1 MSHVARHDPWI
12 SRVYAR
18 SCRTDGPIPHLARH
32 DHWIR
37 GCRPR
42 ATTRSRPRSLRATVM
57 SCEGVYVAPGATR
70 SLDFARLCALMSC
83 EGVYVAPGRDTTTG
97 FRASMRAHVVRG
109 GGCRTSR
116 DTTARSAPRPL
127 PTRAHVARR
136 RPHRTSCDTQPAE
149 VSRLLLVICVVFF
162 SSAELGE
169 GRWARAS
176 ARGRQCDDDGERK
189 REHRG
194 AARATLRCEGEQV
207 EPAEPGES
215 AGANTATR
223 MPSPSD
229 PQLRVDGALS

>member
-1 MSHVARHDPWI
+1 MSHVARHDQ
-12 SRVYAR
+12 
-18 SCRTDGPIPHLARH
+18 
-32 DHWIR
+32 
-37 GCRPR
+37 
-42 ATTRSRPRSLRATVM
+42 
-57 SCEGVYVAPGATR
+57 
-70 SLDFARLCALMSC
+70 LDFARLRAVMPYGRAHTAPRTTRPLDSRMSPSRDHSIAPSLPPSHGHVVRG
-83 EGVYVAPGRDTTTG
+83 GVCRTWRDTIIG

-215 AGANTATR
+215 AAANTATR